1 MNVLANENKGRTY
14 LLHKPSL
21 IEELVNIMFKQDT
34 DTEIRQNV
42 LGIIQ
47 KFTLR
52 SEPQNKL
59 IDLDVIK
66 WIVYVF
72 VAVKF
77 I

>member
-21 IEELVNIMFKQDT
+21 IEDLVNIMYKEDN
-34 DTEIRQNV
+34 DSEVRQNV

-59 IDLDVIK
+59 IELDVIK
-66 WIVYVF
+66 WLVYCF
-72 VAVKF
+72 VAVS
-77 I
+77 